1 MKSLPHFTQYKHDDI
16 FWFIVRY
23 LDILKTTH
31 KFSFSD
37 FEDIKE
43 MVEIALIKG
52 LLKELQDLN
61 IICKR
66 DDEWKLTDL
75 GREIKTYLEERERQL
90 NLALSNLRSLEEVA
104 EDLAKKGIRYVTRK
118 TKSGYFRSPLASEI
132 EEVVKSVCTAKKIAY
147 LSNPPNVSRPI
158 IRIPNKGVY
167 PLMRQLDILIPG
179 MENPRVVIEVKE
191 FWGEKEGG
199 SKMSNAVYETY
210 CVARELKDLEEMFD
224 LKIYHY
230 VVTDGKEQ
238 WSKRRSDLVK
248 LIDLLNRGL
257 IDGLLV
263 GRSARSELKEELENV
278 L

>member
-1 MKSLPHFTQYKHDDI
+1 MPHFTQYKHDDI

-43 MVEIALIKG
+43 MVEKALIKG

-75 GREIKTYLEERERQL
+75 GREIKTYLEERERQV

-263 GRSARSELKEELENV
+263 GRSARNELKEELENV

>member
-1 MKSLPHFTQYKHDDI
+1 MKPLSHFTQYKHNDI

-31 KFSFSD
+31 KFSFAD
-37 FEDIKE
+37 LEDIKE
-43 MVEIALIKG
+43 MVKSASIKG
-52 LLKELQDLN
+52 LLKELQDLG

-66 DDEWKLTDL
+66 DGEWDLTDL
-75 GREIKTYLEERERQL
+75 GREVKTYLKERECQV
-90 NLALSNLRSLEEVA
+90 NLALNNLRSLEEIA
-104 EDLAKKGIRYVTRK
+104 KDLAKKGIRYATK
-118 TKSGYFRSPLASEI
+118 ETKSGYFRSPLASEV
-132 EEVVKSVCTAKKIAY
+132 EEVVKSICTAKKIAY

-158 IRIPNKGVY
+158 IRIPNRGVY

-191 FWGEKEGG
+191 FWGEKKGG

-210 CVARELKDLEEMFD
+210 CVARELKDLEETFG

-257 IDGLLV
+257 IDGLFV
-263 GRSARSELKEELENV
+263 GRSACSGLKEELEEV